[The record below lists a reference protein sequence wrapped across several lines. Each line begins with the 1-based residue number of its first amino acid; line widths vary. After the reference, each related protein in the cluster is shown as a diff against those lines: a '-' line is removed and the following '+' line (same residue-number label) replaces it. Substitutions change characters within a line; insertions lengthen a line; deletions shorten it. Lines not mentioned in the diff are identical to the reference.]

1 MAYKSIKRGGGDV
14 AKVMHK
20 NVIIWE
26 DNAWKEILKN
36 ASAALYI
43 TMPDGSKNYGT
54 EIVRSKSLPKNLP
67 SSVTGYDVVV
77 TWEQRGPFSSSTGGR
92 DYKYTANITLNGTD
106 KYIKKYFTINLR
118 GIG

>member
-1 MAYKSIKRGGGDV
+1 MLYKLIVHKSNNV
-14 AKVMHK
+14 SKVL
-20 NVIIWE
+20 NEGTAIWE

-77 TWEQRGPFSSSTGGR
+77 TWEQQGPFSSSTGGR
-92 DYKYTANITLNGTD
+92 DYKYTATITLNGTD